1 MLVGGLGQIG
11 EELTPAL
18 THVYGKENIL
28 VTDIHEKAM
37 DNYLQL
43 NAFDYD
49 KMLKTAKDFN
59 PSIILHL
66 PALLSASSEKDHFRA
81 ININN
86 DTFLNA
92 VKVSLD
98 IKCKLFCP
106 SSISAYGFSRE
117 SDRFNINEE
126 TYQRPKFLYGVTK
139 VYMELLGNYF
149 AEKHG
154 LDFRSIRYPG
164 VLSSVKPFGGTTDF
178 AISQLT
184 SDDLCRR

>member
-18 THVYGKENIL
+18 TYIYGKDNIL
-28 VTDIHEKAM
+28 VTDIHEKSMA
-37 DNYLQL
+37 NYLQL
-43 NAFDYD
+43 NALDYD
-49 KMLKTAKDFN
+49 NFKKVAQDFK

-66 PALLSASSEKDHFRA
+66 PALLSASSEKECFRA

-92 VKVSLD
+92 IKVSLD
-98 IKCKLFCP
+98 IKSKLFCP
-106 SSISAYGFSRE
+106 SSISAYGFDKE
-117 SDRFNINEE
+117 HERFEIDEE

-154 LDFRSIRYPG
+154 LDFRSLRYPG

-178 AISQLT
+178 AIS
-184 SDDLCRR
+184 